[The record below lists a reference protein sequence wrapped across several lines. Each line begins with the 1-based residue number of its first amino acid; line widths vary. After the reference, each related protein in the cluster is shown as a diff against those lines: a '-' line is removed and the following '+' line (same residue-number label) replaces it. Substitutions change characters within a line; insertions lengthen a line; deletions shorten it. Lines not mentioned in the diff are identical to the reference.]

1 MKEEP
6 IQTIGRYQLLA
17 HLASGG
23 MAEIYLARQTGIGGF
38 EKLVVVKKIL
48 PNLAREKVFVE
59 MFLDEAVI
67 AAQLNHPN
75 VVQIYDLG
83 QSGDDYYIAM
93 EFLEGESLG
102 HLTSEGARVGKPLP
116 PGLAAG
122 IISQVGD
129 GLAYAHAFEDES
141 GKPLG
146 IVHRDISP
154 HNIIVL
160 FTGVVKV
167 VDFGIA
173 KAASKMHQ
181 TKVGTLKGKLAY
193 MSPEQ
198 CISSEVDARSDVFSL
213 GVVLWELLTHRRLFK
228 RDVEPAM
235 IRAIMDEPIPK
246 VLEVRKDAPGA
257 LAAVADKALGK
268 KPEDRYPGAAEMK
281 ADIQAYLRQES
292 LEAGPEQIAGYVHE
306 VLGKR
311 ARTKKRLLE
320 EIRKKGVK
328 GVSLGALKPKSD
340 SMPSKSGSEADAATR
355 IQKESEKPVANP
367 WPLRIVAFFLAGIA
381 VAAVIIWFFSG
392 SPPPEPKQEP
402 VAVPAPH
409 QMARQKTPP
418 PPEVPVEPVKP
429 EPPQNALLSVRS
441 TPDGCRVELNGKA
454 LEGTTPIVDHPVA
467 PDSEHQVA
475 VLCPG
480 HLRDTR
486 TVKGQPGEVLALA
499 FAPAE
504 EVKKPP
510 PVPQKAPVPR
520 TEPVAKKGK
529 ITIDTKPW
537 TEVYLGK
544 RKLGITPLL
553 DIELPA
559 GRHTLKVVNK
569 GRGIDETMEVVVKA
583 GKKTT
588 VKKTL
593 IK

>member
-6 IQTIGRYQLLA
+6 VQTIGRYQLLA

-102 HLTSEGARVGKPLP
+102 HLTSEGARVRKPLP
-116 PGLAAG
+116 PGMAAG
-122 IISQVGD
+122 IISQVCE
-129 GLAYAHAFEDES
+129 GLAYAHAFEDET

-198 CISSEVDARSDVFSL
+198 CMGSQVDARSDLFSL

-246 VLEVRKDAPGA
+246 VNEVHKDAPAA
-257 LAAVADKALGK
+257 LAAVADKALCK
-268 KPEDRYPGAAEMK
+268 KPQDRYKSAAEMK
-281 ADIQAYLRQES
+281 AEIQAYLRQES
-292 LEAGPEQIAGYVHE
+292 LEAGPEQISAYAHE
-306 VLGKR
+306 VLGKQ

-320 EIRKKGVK
+320 EIRKKGAK
-328 GVSLGALKPKSD
+328 GVSVGALKPKSD
-340 SMPSKSGSEADAATR
+340 SMPSQSGGDAGDLADAATR
-355 IQKESEKPVANP
+355 IKDERDAPASSP
-367 WPLRIVAFFLAGIA
+367 WLLRIAAFFLVGLA
-381 VAAVIIWFFSG
+381 VGAAILWFSSG
-392 SPPPEPKQEP
+392 SPPPEPTEEP
-402 VAVPAPH
+402 VAVPAP
-409 QMARQKTPP
+409 P
-418 PPEVPVEPVKP
+418 PPEIPVEPAKVKP
-429 EPPQNALLSVRS
+429 PATALLSVRS
-441 TPDGCRVELNGKA
+441 TPSGCSIELDGKA
-454 LEGTTPIVDHPVA
+454 LEGTTPLVDHPVA
-467 PDSEHQVA
+467 PDTEHQVA
-475 VLCPG
+475 VLCQG
-480 HLRDTR
+480 HRKDTR
-486 TVKGQPGEVLALA
+486 TIKGKPGEMLALA
-499 FAPAE
+499 FAPAKE
-504 EVKKPP
+504 SKKPR
-510 PVPQKAPVPR
+510 VPR
-520 TEPVAKKGK
+520 TEPVVKKGML
-529 ITIDTKPW
+529 TIDTKPW
-537 TEVYLGK
+537 TEIHLGK

-553 DIELPA
+553 NVELPA
-559 GRHTLKVVNK
+559 GRHRLKIINK
-569 GRGIDETMEVVVKA
+569 GRGINETLEVVVKA

-588 VKKTL
+588 IKKTL
-593 IK
+593 IP

>member
-1 MKEEP
+1 MAEEP
-6 IQTIGRYQLLA
+6 VQTIGRYQLLA

-93 EFLEGESLG
+93 EYLEGESLG
-102 HLTSEGARVGKPLP
+102 HLTSEGARVSKPLP

-122 IISQVGD
+122 VISQVCE
-129 GLAYAHAFEDES
+129 GLAYAHAFEDDD
-141 GKPLG
+141 GKPMG

-160 FTGVVKV
+160 FSGVVKV

-198 CISSEVDARSDVFSL
+198 CMGSEVDARSDVFSL

-228 RDVEPAM
+228 REVEPAM
-235 IRAIMDEPIPK
+235 IRAIMDEPISK
-246 VLEVRKDAPGA
+246 VHEVRQDAPAA
-257 LAAVADKALGK
+257 LAAAADKALSK
-268 KPEDRYPGAAEMK
+268 EPKDRYQSAAEMK

-292 LEAGPEQIAGYVHE
+292 LEAGPEQIAAYAHE

-311 ARTKKRLLE
+311 ARTKKRILE
-320 EIRKKGVK
+320 DIRKKGVK

-340 SMPSKSGSEADAATR
+340 SMPSRSGSDADAATR
-355 IQKESEKPVANP
+355 IKDDRDAPPSSP
-367 WPLRIVAFFLAGIA
+367 WVMRIVAFFLAGVA
-381 VAAVIIWFFSG
+381 VAAAALWLFSG
-392 SPPPEPKQEP
+392 DPPPEPKKEP
-402 VAVPAPH
+402 VVAPAP
-409 QMARQKTPP
+409 PP
-418 PPEVPVEPVKP
+418 KPPVEPPKV
-429 EPPQNALLSVRS
+429 EPPDDALLSVRS
-441 TPDGCRVELNGKA
+441 TPDGCSVELNGKV
-454 LEGTTPIVDHPVA
+454 LEGKTPLVDHPVA

-475 VLCPG
+475 VLCDG
-480 HLRDTR
+480 HLRDAR
-486 TVKGQPGEVLALA
+486 KIKGKPGEVLALA
-499 FAPAE
+499 FAPAKE
-504 EVKKPP
+504 QKKPKVVK
-510 PVPQKAPVPR
+510 PVVKM
-520 TEPVAKKGK
+520 GK
-529 ITIDTKPW
+529 LTLDTKPW

-553 DIELPA
+553 GIELPA
-559 GRHTLKVVNK
+559 GRHKLKVVNK
-569 GRGIDETMEVVVKA
+569 GRGINETLNVVVKA

-593 IK
+593 IR

>member
-1 MKEEP
+1 M
-6 IQTIGRYQLLA
+6 
-17 HLASGG
+17 
-23 MAEIYLARQTGIGGF
+23 
-38 EKLVVVKKIL
+38 
-48 PNLAREKVFVE
+48 
-59 MFLDEAVI
+59 
-67 AAQLNHPN
+67 
-75 VVQIYDLG
+75 
-83 QSGDDYYIAM
+83 
-93 EFLEGESLG
+93 EGESLG
-102 HLTSEGARVGKPLP
+102 HLTSEGARVKKPLP

-122 IISQVGD
+122 IVSQVCD
-129 GLAYAHAFEDES
+129 GLAYAHAFEDET

-160 FTGVVKV
+160 FTGMVKV

-246 VLEVRKDAPGA
+246 VHKVRQDAPAA
-257 LAAVADKALGK
+257 LAAVADRALEK

-281 ADIQAYLRQES
+281 ADLQAYLRQES
-292 LEAGPEQIAGYVHE
+292 LEAGPEQIAAYAHE

-340 SMPSKSGSEADAATR
+340 SMPSKSGSEVGDLADAATR
-355 IQKESEKPVANP
+355 IQTESDKPAQSP
-367 WPLRIVAFFLAGIA
+367 WLLRIVAFFLAGIA
-381 VAAVIIWFFSG
+381 VAAAALWIFSG
-392 SPPPEPKQEP
+392 SPKPEPKEEK
-402 VAVPAPH
+402 VAVS
-409 QMARQKTPP
+409 TP
-418 PPEVPVEPVKP
+418 PPEVPVEPPKV
-429 EPPQNALLSVRS
+429 EPPDDALLSVRS
-441 TPDGCRVELNGKA
+441 TPDGCRVELDGKV
-454 LEGTTPIVDHPVA
+454 LEGQTPIVDHPVA

-475 VLCPG
+475 VLCDG
-480 HLRDTR
+480 HLRDAR
-486 TVKGQPGEVLALA
+486 TVKGRPGEVLALA
-499 FAPAE
+499 FAPAKE
-504 EVKKPP
+504 PEK
-510 PVPQKAPVPR
+510 PR
-520 TEPVAKKGK
+520 TVVKPVARKGK
-529 ITIDTKPW
+529 LTIDTKPW
-537 TEVYLGK
+537 TEVYLGE

-553 DIELPA
+553 NIELPA
-559 GRHTLKVVNK
+559 GRHKLKVVNK
-569 GRGIDETMEVVVKA
+569 SRGINETLNVVVKA
-583 GKKTT
+583 GKQTT

-593 IK
+593 IR

>member
-1 MKEEP
+1 MTEEAL
-6 IQTIGRYQLLA
+6 QTIGRYQLLA

-93 EFLEGESLG
+93 EYLEGESLG
-102 HLTSEGARVGKPLP
+102 HLTSEGTRVRKPLP

-122 IISQVGD
+122 IVTQVCD
-129 GLAYAHAFEDES
+129 GLAYAHAFEDEN
-141 GKPLG
+141 GKPMG
-146 IVHRDISP
+146 IVHRDVSP
-154 HNIIVL
+154 HNVIVL
-160 FTGVVKV
+160 FSGVVKV

-198 CISSEVDARSDVFSL
+198 CMGSEVDARSDVFSL

-228 RDVEPAM
+228 REVEPAM

-246 VLEVRKDAPGA
+246 VHDVRKDAPAA
-257 LAAVADKALGK
+257 LAAAADKALSK

-281 ADIQAYLRQES
+281 ADLQAYLRQES
-292 LEAGPEQIAGYVHE
+292 LEAGAEQIAGYAHE

-320 EIRKKGVK
+320 DIRKKGVK

-340 SMPSKSGSEADAATR
+340 SMPSRSGSEADAATR
-355 IQKESEKPVANP
+355 IQKESDKPASSP
-367 WPLRIVAFFLAGIA
+367 WLLRIVAFFLAGIA
-381 VAAVIIWFFSG
+381 VAAAVLWFFSG
-392 SPPPEPKQEP
+392 SPEPEPKEEK
-402 VAVPAPH
+402 VVVP
-409 QMARQKTPP
+409 TPP
-418 PPEVPVEPVKP
+418 PPEVPVEPPKA
-429 EPPQNALLSVRS
+429 EPPANAQLSVRS
-441 TPDGCRVELNGKA
+441 TPDGCRVELNGKV
-454 LEGTTPIVDHPVA
+454 LEGMTPLVDHPVA

-475 VLCPG
+475 VLCEG
-480 HLRDTR
+480 HLRDVR
-486 TVKGQPGEVLALA
+486 TIKGQPGEVLALA
-499 FAPAE
+499 FAPAKE
-504 EVKKPP
+504 SKKPR
-510 PVPQKAPVPR
+510 PVKPK
-520 TEPVAKKGK
+520 AKKGK
-529 ITIDTKPW
+529 LTIDTKPW
-537 TEVYLGK
+537 TEVHLGK

-553 DIELPA
+553 NIELPA
-559 GRHTLKVVNK
+559 GRHKLKVINK
-569 GRGIDETMEVVVKA
+569 GRGINETLEVVVRA

-593 IK
+593 IP

>member
-1 MKEEP
+1 LGGYYGRRMEEQP
-6 IQTIGRYQLLA
+6 VQTIGRYQLLA

-83 QSGDDYYIAM
+83 QSGADYYIAM
-93 EFLEGESLG
+93 EYLEGESLG

-122 IISQVGD
+122 IISQVCD
-129 GLAYAHAFEDES
+129 GLAYAHKFEDEN

-198 CISSEVDARSDVFSL
+198 CVSSEVDARSDVFSL

-246 VLEVRKDAPGA
+246 VLEVRKDAPPA
-257 LAAVADKALGK
+257 LAATADRALLK

-281 ADIQAYLRQES
+281 ADLQAYLRQES
-292 LEAGPEQIAGYVHE
+292 EEAGAEQIAAYAAE

-340 SMPSKSGSEADAATR
+340 SMPSKSGDLADAATR
-355 IQKESEKPVANP
+355 IQQESDKPSSSP
-367 WPLRIVAFFLAGIA
+367 WLLRIIAFFLAGIA
-381 VAAVIIWFFSG
+381 VAAVVIWFFSG
-392 SPPPEPKQEP
+392 GQRPEPAEEK
-402 VAVPAPH
+402 VAVPAPPL
-409 QMARQKTPP
+409 QK
-418 PPEVPVEPVKP
+418 VPVEPVKP
-429 EPPQNALLSVRS
+429 GPPADALLSVRS
-441 TPDGCRVELNGKA
+441 TPDGCRVELNGKL
-454 LEGTTPIVDHPVA
+454 LEGTTPIIDHPVA
-467 PDSEHQVA
+467 PDSKHQVA
-475 VLCPG
+475 VLCDG
-480 HLRDTR
+480 HLRDAR
-486 TVKGQPGEVLALA
+486 TVEGQPGEVLALA
-499 FAPAE
+499 FAPAK
-504 EVKKPP
+504 EVKKPRE
-510 PVPQKAPVPR
+510 PR
-520 TEPVAKKGK
+520 TQPVAKKGRV
-529 ITIDTKPW
+529 TIDTKPW

-559 GRHTLKVVNK
+559 GRHKLKVVNK
-569 GRGIDETMEVVVKA
+569 SRGINESLEVVVKA

-593 IK
+593 IR

>member
-1 MKEEP
+1 MEEQP
-6 IQTIGRYQLLA
+6 VQTIGRYQLLA

-83 QSGDDYYIAM
+83 QSGSDYYIAM
-93 EFLEGESLG
+93 EYLEGESLG
-102 HLTSEGARVGKPLP
+102 HLTSEGARVKKPLP

-122 IISQVGD
+122 IISQVCD
-129 GLAYAHAFEDES
+129 GLAYAHAFEDED
-141 GKPLG
+141 GKPMG

-160 FTGVVKV
+160 FNGVVKV

-198 CISSEVDARSDVFSL
+198 CMGSEVDARSDVFSL

-228 RDVEPAM
+228 REVEPAM
-235 IRAIMDEPIPK
+235 IRAIMDEPIAK
-246 VLEVRKDAPGA
+246 VHEVRKDAPAA
-257 LAAVADKALGK
+257 LAAVADKALSK
-268 KPEDRYPGAAEMK
+268 KPEDRYASAAEMK
-281 ADIQAYLRQES
+281 ADLQAYLRQES
-292 LEAGPEQIAGYVHE
+292 EEAGAEQIAGYAHE

-320 EIRKKGVK
+320 DIRKKGMK

-355 IQKESEKPVANP
+355 IKDERDAPASSP
-367 WPLRIVAFFLAGIA
+367 WLMRIVAFFLAGIA
-381 VAAVIIWFFSG
+381 VAAAALWLFSG
-392 SPPPEPKQEP
+392 SPPPEPAEEK
-402 VAVPAPH
+402 VAVPAP
-409 QMARQKTPP
+409 PP
-418 PPEVPVEPVKP
+418 PPEDPVEPAEVKP
-429 EPPQNALLSVRS
+429 PAEALLSVRS
-441 TPDGCRVELNGKA
+441 TPDGCSIELDGKM
-454 LEGTTPIVDHPVA
+454 LEGLTPLIDHPVK
-467 PDSEHQVA
+467 PDFEHQVV
-475 VLCPG
+475 VLCKG
-480 HLRDTR
+480 HLLDTR
-486 TVKGQPGEVLALA
+486 TIKGKPGEMLALA
-499 FAPAE
+499 FAPAK
-504 EVKKPP
+504 EVVKPR
-510 PVPQKAPVPR
+510 VVK
-520 TEPVAKKGK
+520 PVARKGK
-529 ITIDTKPW
+529 LTIDTKPW
-537 TEVYLGK
+537 TEVYLNQ

-559 GRHTLKVVNK
+559 GRHKLKIINK
-569 GRGIDETMEVVVKA
+569 GRGINETLEVVVKA

-593 IK
+593 IP

>member
-1 MKEEP
+1 MTEEAL
-6 IQTIGRYQLLA
+6 QTIGRYQLLA

-93 EFLEGESLG
+93 EYLEGESLG
-102 HLTSEGARVGKPLP
+102 HLTSEGTRVRKPLP

-122 IISQVGD
+122 IVTQVCD
-129 GLAYAHAFEDES
+129 GLAYAHAFEDDN
-141 GKPLG
+141 GKPMG

-160 FTGVVKV
+160 FSGVVKV

-198 CISSEVDARSDVFSL
+198 CMGSEVDARSDVFSL

-228 RDVEPAM
+228 REVEPAM

-246 VLEVRKDAPGA
+246 VHDVRKDAPAA
-257 LAAVADKALGK
+257 LAAAADKALSK

-281 ADIQAYLRQES
+281 ADLQAYLRQES
-292 LEAGPEQIAGYVHE
+292 LEAGAEQIAGYAHE

-320 EIRKKGVK
+320 DIRKKGVK

-340 SMPSKSGSEADAATR
+340 SMPSRSGSEADAATR
-355 IQKESEKPVANP
+355 IQKESDKPASSP
-367 WPLRIVAFFLAGIA
+367 WLLRIVAFFLAGIA
-381 VAAVIIWFFSG
+381 VAAAVLWFFSG
-392 SPPPEPKQEP
+392 SPEPEPKEEK
-402 VAVPAPH
+402 VVVP
-409 QMARQKTPP
+409 TPP
-418 PPEVPVEPVKP
+418 PPEVPA
-429 EPPQNALLSVRS
+429 EPPIAEPPATALLSVRS
-441 TPDGCRVELNGKA
+441 TPDGCRVELNGKV
-454 LEGTTPIVDHPVA
+454 LEGMTPLVDHPVA

-475 VLCPG
+475 VLCEG
-480 HLRDTR
+480 HLRDVR
-486 TVKGQPGEVLALA
+486 TIKGQPGEVLALA
-499 FAPAE
+499 FAPAKE
-504 EVKKPP
+504 SKKPR
-510 PVPQKAPVPR
+510 PVKPK
-520 TEPVAKKGK
+520 AKKGK
-529 ITIDTKPW
+529 LTIDTKPW
-537 TEVYLGK
+537 TEVHLGK

-559 GRHTLKVVNK
+559 GRHKLKVINK
-569 GRGIDETMEVVVKA
+569 GRGISETLEVVVKA

-593 IK
+593 IP